1 MKRIFDI
8 IVSGCGL
15 LLLSPL
21 LVVIAI
27 WVKLDS
33 EGPVFYRQ
41 VRVDT
46 IKIFESLNFVVCV
59 LDRIRVLW

>member
-41 VRVDT
+41 VRVGRY
-46 IKIFESLNFVVCV
+46 NP
-59 LDRIRVLW
+59 